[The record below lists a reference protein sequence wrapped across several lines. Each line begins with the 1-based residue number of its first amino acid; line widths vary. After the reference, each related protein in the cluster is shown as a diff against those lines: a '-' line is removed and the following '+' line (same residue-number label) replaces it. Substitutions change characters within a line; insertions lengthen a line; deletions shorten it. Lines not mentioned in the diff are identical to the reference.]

1 MAFAAVHPEPENGFA
16 ANITI
21 DGEYR
26 PDEATL
32 TEIAEESVLRM
43 RELDGSLVVLHRKEV
58 GSGEAPALTQT
69 IRFSTVT
76 GGVRRDL
83 IQIQVYLVM
92 LDVHDAGKRAVIR
105 LALTATANQIDSVL
119 GDFQDF
125 VSTVRPDSGSK

>member
-1 MAFAAVHPEPENGFA
+1 MAFAAVHPEPDNGFA

-26 PDEATL
+26 LDEATL

-43 RELDGSLVVLHRKEV
+43 RELDGSLVVLHRKEA

-69 IRFSTVT
+69 LRFSTVT
-76 GGVRRDL
+76 GGVHRDL
-83 IQIQVYLVM
+83 VQIQVYLVM
-92 LDVHDAGKRAVIR
+92 LDVHDASKRAVIR
-105 LALTATANQIDSVL
+105 LALTAAANQIDSVL